1 MNLYKDGDGGGG
13 TGLFVEYTSL
23 PSQCGVKTSVAT
35 ARFRFAIASNQAM
48 AVLSPGFTTFNSG
61 VHLRGAA
68 QVESSSGSFRA
79 VRWREPIDW
88 SKRGPP
94 MKATTST

>member
-35 ARFRFAIASNQAM
+35 ARFRFAIASNQVM

-68 QVESSSGSFRA
+68 LRKWKAPVVPFARSDGESRL
-79 VRWREPIDW
+79 I
-88 SKRGPP
+88 GPKGAP
-94 MKATTST
+94 NESYY